1 MELLFT
7 WIESYRNIKNQ
18 GINFSSEFNISFDS
32 QKSILSLEKKHDYIS
47 NFFGD
52 KISNISVI
60 VGENGTGKTSILNI
74 GEVTFYVGRKG
85 KDYFIVCGNSELLE
99 RITFVSSVVQNIE
112 KYKEFNF
119 SDTLIINYSNFIDSS
134 IDDKNSGLFPTV
146 SFIDFSTN
154 RLIGIVADFDKTFFD
169 NTSLHNNT
177 PFTRQL
183 KSVLSEIVSQLN
195 FLLKDNNS
203 DKLKFRTPETLSID
217 FGIEKELEYLIK
229 LYEEGGGFGDKES
242 YKGVKVII
250 DCFLNNH
257 LAKQFKKNRISDDI
271 NKELNISNKEYAMF
285 LLKWSMFLSFI
296 NSFSAPNIS
305 SNGPDQWLNFDK
317 DWKSKP
323 IDKWFEY
330 FFTDY
335 IIQESNYIS
344 SKQDAQIKAWA
355 SNAILFV
362 KEFEELL
369 DSKIIEFYGH
379 KYFPLFRNHTT
390 SYGLG
395 LTLIVDVTKKEYYT
409 LLYKILVKNYANVQ
423 DPPHWRNDN
432 REFLSF
438 SWRGLSN
445 GEIAIFRL
453 FSRFNNLREI
463 IKDRQE
469 VESPFYRKNPIPNLL
484 FLIDEGEI
492 GLHPT
497 WQQQFL
503 SILIDNLPLMFED
516 LGVES
521 IQLILT
527 THSPFI
533 LSDVPN
539 NNIIFLERNE
549 RGECIVNK
557 NPLQDKKMTF
567 GANIHS
573 LLSDGFFMKEGLM
586 GDFAKRKI
594 NQLIDDLI
602 DSGMKLSSQKKQEIQ
617 AIIPIIGEPII
628 RKKIFD
634 LYNEKINLSID
645 DRIKLLEESKE
656 RLEKD
661 ILMLKTKRDD
671 SDSKS

>member
-7 WIESYRNIKNQ
+7 WIESYRNIRNQ

-32 QKSILSLEKKHDYIS
+32 KENILSIGRRLNFIPS
-47 NFFGD
+47 FFGD
-52 KISNISVI
+52 KISDISVI

-74 GEVTFYVGRKG
+74 GEVNFYLGREG
-85 KDYFIVCGNSELLE
+85 DIYFIVCPNKELLDK
-99 RITFVSSVVQNIE
+99 ISFKGVYQNII
-112 KYKEFNF
+112 KHQEFNF
-119 SDTLIINYSNFIDSS
+119 ADTLIINYSNYIDGS
-134 IDDKNSGLFPTV
+134 IDDKGSGLFPF
-146 SFIDFSTN
+146 SCFYDLSTN
-154 RLIGIVADFDKTFFD
+154 NIIKRITDFDKTIVRD
-169 NTSLHNNT
+169 TSLLNQS
-177 PFTRQL
+177 PFTRQI
-183 KSVLSEIVSQLN
+183 KSLLSEIDIQLD

-203 DKLKFRTPETLSID
+203 EKLKFKTPEVLS
-217 FGIEKELEYLIK
+217 LEFSFDSEVDYLIK
-229 LYEEGGGFGDKES
+229 LYEEGGDFNDLEGYEN
-242 YKGVKVII
+242 VKII
-250 DCFLNNH
+250 VDCFLENH
-257 LAKQFKKNRISDDI
+257 LSKQFNENLNSNSRDLK
-271 NKELNISNKEYAMF
+271 LNISDKEYALF
-285 LLKWSMFLSFI
+285 LLRWSMFLSFI
-296 NSFSAPNIS
+296 NSFSSPNIDA
-305 SNGPDQWLNFDK
+305 NAPDEELAEFDK
-317 DWKSKP
+317 NWKTEP
-323 IDKWFEY
+323 IELWFDY
-330 FFTDY
+330 FFGEF
-335 IIQESNYIS
+335 IIQEKMYKG
-344 SKQDAQIKAWA
+344 SKFDAQIKAWA
-355 SNAILFV
+355 ANASPFV
-362 KEFEELL
+362 KHFEELL
-369 DSKIIEFYGH
+369 NSEVVIFEISKNSALYNST
-379 KYFPLFRNHTT
+379 RNTH
-390 SYGLG
+390 GLA
-395 LTLIVDVTKKEYYT
+395 LTLKIDISNKDCKEF
-409 LLYKILVKNYANVQ
+409 LYERLVVNYRKIQ
-423 DPPHWRNDN
+423 DPLHWRNDN
-432 REFLSF
+432 RGFLSF
-438 SWRGLSN
+438 SWRGIST

-453 FSRFNNLREI
+453 LSRFNNLRNSIKKRKEI
-463 IKDRQE
+463 N
-469 VESPFYRKNPIPNLL
+469 SPVYRKGDISNLL

-492 GLHPT
+492 GLHPA

-539 NNIIFLERNE
+539 NNIIFLEKNE

-602 DSGMKLSSQKKQEIQ
+602 DSGMKLLPQKKQEIQ
-617 AIIPIIGEPII
+617 TIIPIIGEPII

-656 RLEKD
+656 KLEKD

-671 SDSKS
+671 SDNKS